1 MFSYSTFNFIM
12 TINGTTD
19 KKKNHTSEFTDNY
32 KINKIN
38 KHKKNKINKLF
49 VSMKSNVE
57 SAYIRRTF
65 TM

>member
-1 MFSYSTFNFIM
+1 MEQQI
-12 TINGTTD
+12 
-19 KKKNHTSEFTDNY
+19 KKNHTSEFTDNY